1 MTTVSNVA
9 NTSTST
15 LATSATSQ
23 PAIGAEFNSFIKL
36 LTAQV
41 RNQDPL
47 APLDSTQFVEQL
59 ATFSSLEQ
67 QVNTNT
73 HLDSIAALIG
83 GLAETMTGQQRGQTL
98 TLQSSWL
105 PYSGDAV
112 RFSADVPANTS
123 RSVLT
128 IKNEEGQAIWTET
141 LAPGA
146 GVYSWDGRSTS
157 GDAVPTGGLYEY
169 SVDTYNAEGEYTG
182 SVAPRVITG

>member
-15 LATSATSQ
+15 IATSSTSQ

-73 HLDSIAALIG
+73 NLDSIAALIG
-83 GLAETMTGQQRGQTL
+83 DLAETMTGQQRGQTL

-105 PYSGDAV
+105 PFSGDSV
-112 RFSADVPANTS
+112 QFSADLPDDTA

-128 IKNEEGQAIWTET
+128 IKNEDGQAVWTET
-141 LAPGA
+141 LTSGA
-146 GVYSWDGRSTS
+146 SVYSWDGRSTS
-157 GDAVPTGGLYEY
+157 GDAVSTEDLYEY
-169 SVDTYNAEGEYTG
+169 SIDTYNAAGEYTG
-182 SVAPRVITG
+182 SVAPRVIT

>member
-1 MTTVSNVA
+1 MTTVTNVTNPA
-9 NTSTST
+9 NTSAAKTTSSSMSNGT
-15 LATSATSQ
+15 
-23 PAIGAEFNSFIKL
+23 EFNSFIKL

-67 QVNTNT
+67 QVNTNST
-73 HLDSIAALIG
+73 LGSIASMIG
-83 GLAETMTGQQRGQTL
+83 DLSRTMTGQMPGQAL

-112 RFSADVPANTS
+112 QFSAELPAGTA
-123 RSVLT
+123 RGVLT
-128 IKNEEGQAIWTET
+128 IKNQEGQPVWTET

-146 GVYSWDGRSTS
+146 SVYSWDGRSTS
-157 GDAVPTGGLYEY
+157 GNPVPNGDLYEY
-169 SVDTYNAEGEYTG
+169 SIDTYSAAGQYTG
-182 SVAPRVITG
+182 SVAPRVIA